1 MNDVHGVEK
10 MMFSTIK
17 TLFIATNARAESQLR
32 DTHAVALIDQKIRE
46 AEAGLRAAKGTLASL
61 VQRLRSE
68 QRQLDALN
76 SRIADMTERARD
88 ALSKNRED
96 LATEAANAIATM
108 ENEQTHRRETVD
120 HLDAK
125 VLRLRQSVETTHRR
139 IVDLKQS
146 AITARAVRREQ
157 DSQMRM
163 AGSTHASSIEDAEGL
178 IAEVLTKDDPFEQSE
193 ILKEINNDLSHDTL
207 TDRMADAGM
216 GAATRST
223 ASDVLARLK
232 SE

>member
-1 MNDVHGVEK
+1 
-10 MMFSTIK
+10 MFSTIK
-17 TLFIATNARAESQLR
+17 TLFIASNASAEAKLR
-32 DTHAVALIDQKIRE
+32 DTHAVALIDQKIHE

-61 VQRLRSE
+61 VQRHRSE
-68 QRQLDALN
+68 QRQLDALT
-76 SRIADMTERARD
+76 SRINDMIDRARD
-88 ALSKNRED
+88 ALANNRED
-96 LATEAANAIATM
+96 LAAEAARAIATM
-108 ENEQTHRRETVD
+108 ENEQVRRRETVD

-163 AGSTHASSIEDAEGL
+163 AGATPSSSIEDAEGL
-178 IAEVLTKDDPFEQSE
+178 IAGVLNKDDPFEQSE
-193 ILKEINNDLSHDTL
+193 ILKEINDDLSHDTL

-223 ASDVLARLK
+223 ASDVLARLR